1 MSAAGDVGD
10 RQLAPDVCSADHAGW
25 LTTPVR
31 RLITSPTR
39 LLRGLVEPGD
49 TAVDLGC
56 GPGFFTLPL
65 AEMVGDGGS
74 VIAVDLQA
82 AMLERV
88 RVRAE
93 HEGLAARIRL
103 HQCPPDS
110 LGLEGVGDD
119 DGVRADFAL
128 AFWMVHEVPSAERF
142 LKEVHDVLKVGGRL
156 LLAEPRGHVGREA
169 FAHTVDLAVWGG
181 MTPLARPRV
190 AFSRAVLLE
199 RRQG

>member
-1 MSAAGDVGD
+1 MSAAGDAGD
-10 RQLAPDVCSADHAGW
+10 ARPARDVCSADHAGW

-39 LLRGLVEPGD
+39 ILRGLVGPGD

-74 VIAVDLQA
+74 VIAVDLQPE
-82 AMLERV
+82 MLEKV
-88 RVRAE
+88 GERAGRK
-93 HEGLAARIRL
+93 GLAARIRL
-103 HQCPPDS
+103 HQCPADS
-110 LGLEGVGDD
+110 LGLEGVGGG
-119 DGVRADFAL
+119 GVRADFAL

-142 LKEVHDVLKVGGRL
+142 LHEVHGLLKDGGRL
-156 LLAEPRGHVGREA
+156 LLVEPRGHVSEEA
-169 FAHTVDLAVWGG
+169 FAHTVDLAVWDG
-181 MTPLARPRV
+181 MKPLARPRV

-199 RRQG
+199 RR